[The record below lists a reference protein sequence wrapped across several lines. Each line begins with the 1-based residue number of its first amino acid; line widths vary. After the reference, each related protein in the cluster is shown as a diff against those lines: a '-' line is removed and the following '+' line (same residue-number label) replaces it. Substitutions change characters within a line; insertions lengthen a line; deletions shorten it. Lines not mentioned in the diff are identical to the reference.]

1 MAEVPC
7 DIKDLSLPPGSE
19 LLRYDGGVLSVPGNP
34 VVAVIRGDG
43 IGPEVIG
50 SAVRVID
57 EAVRVAYGGSR
68 RIHWLELVAGRGAFE
83 ICGTPLPE
91 VTVEAIR
98 LVRAALKGPLETPV
112 GGGYRSA
119 NVLLRQL
126 LDLYANIRPVKWYG
140 QPTPYMY
147 PGKVDLVVFR
157 ENTEDLYAGIEW
169 AFDSVEAE
177 DFRRFLMGEVWC

>member
-1 MAEVPC
+1 M
-7 DIKDLSLPPGSE
+7 
-19 LLRYDGGVLSVPGNP
+19 
-34 VVAVIRGDG
+34 
-43 IGPEVIG
+43 
-50 SAVRVID
+50 
-57 EAVRVAYGGSR
+57 
-68 RIHWLELVAGRGAFE
+68 
-83 ICGTPLPE
+83 
-91 VTVEAIR
+91 
-98 LVRAALKGPLETPV
+98 

-169 AFDSVEAE
+169 ACYLRTMV
-177 DFRRFLMGEVWC
+177 